1 MMLEFLTKLKRRKKK
16 EIFDWKKN
24 QRTQTKRK
32 AKRQQKR
39 AKKTEKRGEIKRI
52 ASQWI
57 KQLLCKN
64 KQYKEKEQK
73 NI

>member
-39 AKKTEKRGEIKRI
+39 AKKTEKKRRN
-52 ASQWI
+52 
-57 KQLLCKN
+57 KKN
-64 KQYKEKEQK
+64 CAPM
-73 NI
+73 N